1 MNNSESREKSQ
12 PKTKNK
18 FSWVRLA
25 VGVFI
30 LADAIILFKLT
41 PVGSWIRPENLQL
54 LKTQLGVFAPLGYI
68 IIYCIATV
76 FAIPGTILTLSSGAL
91 FGPFL
96 GTLWTVIGATLGAT
110 GAFLVA
116 RFVAGDWARRQFEK
130 GEVLRQLSQG
140 IEQDGFWFA
149 LSIRLAPVFPFN
161 AVNYLFGLTPI
172 KLPTYILATAIG
184 IIPGS
189 FAYNWLGQGGIQALN
204 GGPPWQLVG
213 ALAALAIL
221 SAMPIVLKR
230 FKRKK
235 ILD

>member
-1 MNNSESREKSQ
+1 MNDPNIPTENQ
-12 PKTKNK
+12 PKPKNK
-18 FSWVRLA
+18 YSWLRLA
-25 VGVFI
+25 LGLFI
-30 LADAIILFKLT
+30 LLDAIILFKVT
-41 PVGSWIRPENLQL
+41 PAGSWIRPENLQL
-54 LKTQLGVFAPLGYI
+54 LKTQLGIFAPLGYI
-68 IIYCIATV
+68 GIYFIATV
-76 FAIPGTILTLSSGAL
+76 FGIPGTILTLSSGAL

-116 RFVAGDWARRQFEK
+116 RFVAFDWAKRQFEK
-130 GEVLRQLSQG
+130 GDRLRQLSQG

-161 AVNYLFGLTPI
+161 AVNYLLGLTPI

-221 SAMPIVLKR
+221 SAMPILLKR
-230 FKRKK
+230 INGNR
-235 ILD
+235 

>member
-1 MNNSESREKSQ
+1 MNNSEPPTENQ
-12 PKTKNK
+12 PQSKHK
-18 FSWVRLA
+18 FPWMRLFFA
-25 VGVFI
+25 AFI
-30 LADAIILFKLT
+30 LTDAVILFRFT
-41 PVGSWIRPENLQL
+41 PVATWIRPENLQL

-68 IIYCIATV
+68 GIYFIATV
-76 FAIPGTILTLSSGAL
+76 FGIPGTILTLSSGAL

-130 GEVLRQLSQG
+130 GDRLRQLSQG

-189 FAYNWLGQGGIQALN
+189 FAYNWLGQGGIQALS

-213 ALAALAIL
+213 ALFSLAIL

-230 FKRKK
+230 LKR
-235 ILD
+235 I

>member
-1 MNNSESREKSQ
+1 MDNSELPEKTQ

-18 FSWVRLA
+18 LSWVRLA
-25 VGVFI
+25 IGVFI

-41 PVGSWIRPENLQL
+41 PVGSWIKPENLQL

-68 IIYCIATV
+68 AIYCIATV
-76 FAIPGTILTLSSGAL
+76 FGIPGTILTLSAGAL

-130 GEVLRQLSQG
+130 GDRLRRLSQG

-204 GGPPWQLVG
+204 GGAPWQLVG
-213 ALAALAIL
+213 ALAALAVL
-221 SAMPIVLKR
+221 SALPILLKR